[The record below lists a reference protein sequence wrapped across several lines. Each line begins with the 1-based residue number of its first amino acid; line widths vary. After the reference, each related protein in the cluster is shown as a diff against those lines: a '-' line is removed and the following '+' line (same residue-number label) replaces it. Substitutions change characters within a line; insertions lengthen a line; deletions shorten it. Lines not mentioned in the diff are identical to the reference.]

1 MATPDAP
8 PYLRIAAELRG
19 RIAAGTLK
27 PGARVPSTR
36 AITQEW
42 GVAMATATKVL
53 ATLRQEGLV
62 HSRPGA
68 GTVVA
73 DPLPARPAATVVP
86 AAAPEP
92 ATTPDVAPSP
102 TPTTA
107 PAPAPARPRRR
118 EARGGDQQLTRERI
132 IQAAITI
139 ADAEGLAPVT
149 MRRVAAELGV
159 APMALYRHVASKEE
173 LSDLM
178 ADTVIGRVPLPP
190 ADLTGWRPRLAALA
204 HLQWSIFR
212 RHPWLAGT
220 ISLTR
225 PTPLPA
231 ALRHGEWVLSSVQ
244 GFGLP
249 PTTRLYLHITMFAFV
264 RGIAVN
270 LEAQARDH
278 ANSTLTDEEWM
289 QSQEANLAATFG
301 SGQYPVF
308 GALLAEL
315 DIETGEDNFDF
326 DLDQLFE
333 FALARLLDGLAL
345 LLEPPAARAD

>member
-1 MATPDAP
+1 MTTPDAP

-27 PGARVPSTR
+27 PGDRVPSTR

-73 DPLPARPAATVVP
+73 DPLPVPVRPAT
-86 AAAPEP
+86 
-92 ATTPDVAPSP
+92 APSP
-102 TPTTA
+102 VPAPVAA
-107 PAPAPARPRRR
+107 PAPAPAPIRTRRR
-118 EARGGDQQLTRERI
+118 EPRGGDQGLTRERI
-132 IQAAITI
+132 VQAALAV

-178 ADTVIGRVPLPP
+178 ADTVIGREPLPP
-190 ADLTGWRPRLAALA
+190 AALAGWRHRLAALA
-204 HLQWSIFR
+204 RLQWSIYR

-225 PTPLPA
+225 PTPLPG
-231 ALRHGEWVLSSVQ
+231 ALRHGEWVLASVQ
-244 GFGLP
+244 EFDLP
-249 PTTRLYLHITMFAFV
+249 PATRLYIHITMFAFV

-270 LEAQARDH
+270 LEAQARDQ
-278 ANSTLTDEEWM
+278 ATSALTDEEWM
-289 QSQEANLAATFG
+289 ESQEAPLQAVLG
-301 SGQYPVF
+301 GGEYPIF

-315 DIETGEDNFDF
+315 DAATGEDDFDF

-333 FALARLLDGLAL
+333 FALARVLDGLAL
-345 LLEPPAARAD
+345 LLESPTARAD